1 MKRTLRRLVPA
12 RLARADLALF
22 RAVAEWES
30 PALDAV
36 LPRLSHAAN
45 HSKLWMAVAGGFML
59 AGGRRGRRAA
69 LRGLVGVAMNSAIVN
84 LPLKLAL
91 GRSRPPVDLVPAARR
106 LRRMPTSWSLPSG
119 HSASAA
125 AFATGVAVEH
135 PVAAVP
141 VGAIAA
147 AVAFSRIYVGA
158 HYPADVVVGA
168 AIGAG
173 FGVATAGWWPVAP
186 SSAHSPPAH
195 VRAGATDPIPQG
207 AGLVCCVN
215 RSAGAFWSPAHSS
228 VAHLELLPDTEAMIT
243 RHLPR
248 ATTVDCSTGDL
259 QAALE
264 RAAKGAAAIGVAGG
278 DGSAGAAA
286 EVAHRRRI
294 PLLVVPAGTHNHFAR
309 DLGLSR
315 PSDPLGAV
323 DRGETVAVDVAS
335 VADRPFLNAASL
347 GSYASMAATRDE
359 LEVHIGKW
367 GALLWALLRVLR
379 HDRPIDVEIDGR
391 RRRLWMLF
399 AGNCR
404 YRPEGFGPAWRE
416 RLDDGLL
423 DIRLVDAEVPWAR
436 TRLLFSLLTGRL
448 GRCRAYEEW
457 TARSVRV
464 RTLQGPLRLVHDGE
478 VTVAPEQFEIAK
490 LPDPIEVFASPPR

>member
-1 MKRTLRRLVPA
+1 MKHTLRRFVPGW
-12 RLARADLALF
+12 LARADLALF
-22 RAVAEWES
+22 RAVAERES
-30 PALDAV
+30 PVLDAV

-45 HSKLWMAVAGGFML
+45 HSKLWMAVAGGFMVG
-59 AGGRRGRRAA
+59 GGRRGRRAA

-135 PVAAVP
+135 PGAAVP
-141 VGAIAA
+141 VATVAA

-186 SSAHSPPAH
+186 APEESPPAH
-195 VRAGATDPIPQG
+195 VRTGVTDPLPLG
-207 AGLVCCVN
+207 EGLVCCVN

-228 VAHLELLPDTEAMIT
+228 LAHLELLPDPEATIT
-243 RHLPR
+243 RRLPR
-248 ATTVDCSTGDL
+248 ARTLDCSSGDL
-259 QAALE
+259 KAALE
-264 RAAKGAAAIGVAGG
+264 RAADGAAVLGVAGG

-309 DLGLSR
+309 DLGLAR
-315 PSDPLGAV
+315 PSDALEAV
-323 DRGETVAVDVAS
+323 ERGETVAVDVAS
-335 VADRPFLNAASL
+335 IAGRTFLNAASV
-347 GSYASMAATRDE
+347 GGYVSVVAIRDE
-359 LEVHIGKW
+359 LEPRIGKW
-367 GALLWALLRVLR
+367 PALLWALLRVLR
-379 HDRPIDVEIDGR
+379 HDEPVHLEIDGR
-391 RRRLWMLF
+391 PRKLWMLF

-404 YRPEGFGPAWRE
+404 YRPEGFGPGWRE

-423 DIRLVDAEVPWAR
+423 DVRVVDAEVPWAR
-436 TRLLFSLLTGRL
+436 TRLLFSMLTGRL
-448 GRCRAYEEW
+448 GRCRAYQEW
-457 TARSVRV
+457 TTRSLRV
-464 RTLQGPLRLVHDGE
+464 RTLESPLRLVHDGE
-478 VTVAPEQFEIAK
+478 VFDGPDEFEVTK
-490 LPDPIEVFASPPR
+490 LAHPIEVFAPLPR